1 MTRKRFEELVDEKG
15 FDEAMS
21 EFDAKEGPYTL
32 TTYEL
37 LKERAVELIQED
49 NIFYALHL
57 LEAIKDTATD
67 EEWYAY
73 DYSAGTFD
81 TPANITTVDDVE
93 DYIGFDEEE

>member
-21 EFDAKEGPYTL
+21 ELDAKEGPYTL

-57 LEAIKDTATD
+57 LEAIKDTD
-67 EEWYAY
+67 INEEWYAY

-81 TPANITTVDDVE
+81 TPANITTVNDVE
-93 DYIGFDEEE
+93 NYIGFDEEE

>member
-15 FDEAMS
+15 FDEAML
-21 EFDAKEGPYTL
+21 ELQEKEEPYTL

-37 LKERAVELIQED
+37 LKERVVELIHED

-57 LEAIKDTATD
+57 LTAIKDTVMN

-73 DYSAGTFD
+73 DYTAGTCD

-93 DYIGFDEEE
+93 DYFGFDEEE

>member
-1 MTRKRFEELVDEKG
+1 MTRKQFEELVDEKG
-15 FDEAMS
+15 FDEAMLKLQ
-21 EFDAKEGPYTL
+21 EKEEPYTL

-57 LEAIKDTATD
+57 LEAIKDASMD

-73 DYSAGTFD
+73 DYTAGTCD
-81 TPANITTVDDVE
+81 TPTNITTVDDVE
-93 DYIGFDEEE
+93 EHFGFDEEE

>member
-21 EFDAKEGPYTL
+21 ELDAKEGPYTL

-57 LEAIKDTATD
+57 LEAIKDTAIN

-93 DYIGFDEEE
+93 DYFGFDEEE